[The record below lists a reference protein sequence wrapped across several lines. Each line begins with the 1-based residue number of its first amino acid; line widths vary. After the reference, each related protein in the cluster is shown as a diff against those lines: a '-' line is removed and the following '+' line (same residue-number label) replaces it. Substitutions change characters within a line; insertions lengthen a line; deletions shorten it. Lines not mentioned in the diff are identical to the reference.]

1 MCPLTMQ
8 SREEV
13 TEMQQH
19 QLNVSASYNLSL
31 SLYCFYWG
39 ILVKIFRFLG

>member
-19 QLNVSASYNLSL
+19 QLNVSVSYNMSLSL
-31 SLYCFYWG
+31 SFYWG